1 MNPAHQDLLFLASEE
16 ILLLLDT
23 PTLRILAAN
32 PAACCQLGRPME
44 ALVGLEIGEI
54 ECALADVFFWEEI
67 RSNGLHELHVI
78 EGLYR
83 RADDS
88 LFQARKTITP
98 CEQGILVR
106 AINVE
111 HQKRAEDELAQLTSR
126 LQATLEATADGIL
139 VLDLQG
145 RILNLNRRLARLWE
159 IPETLLSERR
169 DRDVLQHMACQTQTP
184 TRLPTLLAE
193 HLCNRVDSFETVPL
207 ADGRT
212 FEISARPA
220 LRDENV
226 IGRVFCMTDVTE
238 RQRAEQALIAAR
250 DAANAA
256 NRAKSDFLAM
266 MSHEIRTPMNGI
278 IGMAQLLELTEHTPE
293 QQEYI
298 ATIRSSGEA
307 LLGIINDILDYS
319 KIEARKLN
327 LEHIG
332 FDLRQLVD
340 DLKHLFQPRADEK
353 SLGFQLQVE
362 TTLPRVLVG
371 DPTRL
376 RQILVNLLSNA
387 FKFTGQGSVRLNL
400 GLENRQGGRIR
411 LRGEVR
417 DTGIGIPPHKR
428 RSIFTPF
435 EQADMS
441 TTRRYGGTG
450 LGLAI
455 CHLLCQ
461 MMQGNIGVESEEGHG
476 TCFWFV
482 VELESGVAEA
492 PREKSPDRLILRQ
505 DTRILVV
512 EDNPINRTVLAR
524 LLERFGAR
532 TPDFAVD
539 GQEAV
544 ERCTGEGSTTS
555 SGGMEYDLV
564 FMDARMPRLDGL
576 EATRRLR
583 ASGYPAYIIGVSA
596 DAMHEERQDALNAG
610 MDDYL
615 VKPVAREALAT
626 AIEHWRA
633 RISDSTLT
641 ERHLLPGETAATAT
655 ETTRSTKPDTSA

>member
-1 MNPAHQDLLFLASEE
+1 MIPRHQNLLFLASEE
-16 ILLLLDT
+16 ILLLLDST
-23 PTLRILAAN
+23 QLRILAAS
-32 PAACCQLGRPME
+32 PAACCQLGRPEE

-54 ECALADVFFWEEI
+54 ECALADVFFWEEV
-67 RSNGLHELHVI
+67 RQHGLPEPQTL

-83 RADDS
+83 RGDGS
-88 LFQARKTITP
+88 LFQARKSVSACP
-98 CEQGILVR
+98 EGILVR
-106 AINVE
+106 AVNVE
-111 HQKRAEDELAQLTSR
+111 SQKRAEDELALLTSR

-139 VLDLQG
+139 VLDCQG

-159 IPETLLSERR
+159 IPEVLLGERR
-169 DRDVLQHMACQTQTP
+169 DGAVLGHMARL
-184 TRLPTLLAE
+184 TRQPARLESLLGE
-193 HLCNRVDSFETVPL
+193 QLCSRVDGFESIPL
-207 ADGRT
+207 ADGRI

-220 LRDENV
+220 LRDDHV

-238 RQRAEQALIAAR
+238 RHQAEQALIAAR
-250 DAANAA
+250 DAADAA

-278 IGMAQLLELTEHTPE
+278 IGMAQLLDLTEHTPE

-319 KIEARKLN
+319 KIEARKLH

-332 FDLRQLVD
+332 FDLHALVT
-340 DLKHLFQPRADEK
+340 DLGRLFQPRADEK
-353 SLGFQLQVE
+353 SLRFQLDIDPQ
-362 TTLPRVLVG
+362 LPRILVG

-387 FKFTGQGSVRLNL
+387 FKFTGQGSVSL
-400 GLENRQGGRIR
+400 GLRLESRQGQRVR
-411 LRGEVR
+411 LQGEVR
-417 DTGIGIPPHKR
+417 DSGIGIPQAKQ

-455 CHLLCQ
+455 CHLLCR
-461 MMQGNIGVESEEGHG
+461 MMQGHMGLDSEEGRG
-476 TCFWFV
+476 SRFWFM
-482 VELESGVAEA
+482 VELESGLAEA
-492 PREKSPDRLILRQ
+492 RRESLPERLLLRQ
-505 DTRILVV
+505 ETPILVV
-512 EDNPINRTVLAR
+512 EDNPVNRTVLGR

-532 TPDFAVD
+532 SPDFAVD
-539 GQEAV
+539 GQEAL
-544 ERCTGEGSTTS
+544 ERCAQHAYE
-555 SGGMEYDLV
+555 LV

-576 EATRRLR
+576 EATRQLR
-583 ASGYPAYIIGVSA
+583 ARGYPAYIIGVSA
-596 DAMHEERQDALNAG
+596 DAMHEERDEALSAG

-615 VKPVAREALAT
+615 VKPVVREALGT
-626 AIEHWRA
+626 AIERWRTLLA
-633 RISDSTLT
+633 GSTLT
-641 ERHLLPGETAATAT
+641 ERHPGP
-655 ETTRSTKPDTSA
+655 ETTRSTKPDPAP